1 MEVGSLVIAVF
12 SAVVYALSMYVK
24 KHLNKENP
32 QDFDVAKFTTTV
44 IWGAII
50 GVVLQYSGVEITEQN
65 VEAQF
70 VAYVGLIALTENI
83 VKSIIRAIRR

>member
-1 MEVGSLVIAVF
+1 MEVGSLVIAMF

-50 GVVLQYSGVEITEQN
+50 GVVLQYSGVDITEQT
-65 VEAQF
+65 VEQQF
-70 VAYVGLIALTENI
+70 ITYVGLIAITENI
-83 VKSIIRAIRR
+83 VKAIIRSIRR